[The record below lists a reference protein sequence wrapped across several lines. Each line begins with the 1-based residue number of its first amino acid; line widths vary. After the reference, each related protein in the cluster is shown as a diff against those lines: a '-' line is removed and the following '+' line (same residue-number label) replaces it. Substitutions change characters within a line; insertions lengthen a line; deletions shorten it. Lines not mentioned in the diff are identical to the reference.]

1 MEQSVTHEAKVERL
15 AAALRARPRTRP
27 LRFEKKT
34 VSHKVPKPRAKLSNA
49 YALDISDLDSILEI
63 DARALTC
70 TAEPG
75 VTFAELVPRTLA
87 LGLVPLTV
95 PELKTITLGG
105 AVAGCSVE
113 SMSYKYGGFHD
124 SCLEYEILT
133 ASGEALVCS
142 RGGPNSLVFEMAH
155 GTFGSLGLI
164 TKLKFRLV
172 PARPY
177 VRVSYERY
185 TDFGEYMKALSSSTA
200 REGVDFIDGLALS
213 GRDFVIC
220 LGSFVD
226 EAPYL
231 SSCGRALAYHRAA
244 ATRSED
250 WMRAFDYFF
259 RYDADCH
266 WIARNFGLER
276 PLLRLTLG
284 RLLLSSTR
292 MLSIAQALAGLLGRR
307 RPEVIVDL
315 FVPASRAGEFW
326 EFYREIFEYY
336 PLWVVPYRIEKVYPW
351 ISPRHIPADS
361 EKLYLDFA
369 IYGYRPKD
377 SRNYYRMLEEKLR
390 ELKGIK
396 TLISHNFHDQDEF
409 WSVWNRENY
418 EAVKRI
424 VDPEN
429 AFRGLYEKTHGG

>member
-1 MEQSVTHEAKVERL
+1 MTHEAKVERL
-15 AAALRARPRTRP
+15 VAALKARPFEAP
-27 LRFEKKT
+27 LRFEKKV
-34 VSHKVPKPRAKLSNA
+34 VSHKVPKPRARLPNA
-49 YALDISDLDSILEI
+49 YTLDISDLDSILEI
-63 DARALTC
+63 DAQAGTC

-87 LGLVPLTV
+87 LGLVPATV

-142 RGGPNSLVFEMAH
+142 RDGPNSLVFEMAH

-177 VRVSYERY
+177 VRVRYERRAE
-185 TDFGEYMKALSSSTA
+185 FGDYMEALVSSTA
-200 REGVDFIDGLALS
+200 RDGVDFIDGLALS
-213 GRDFVIC
+213 GGEFVIC

-231 SSCGRALAYHRAA
+231 SSYDRGQAYHRSVAA
-244 ATRSED
+244 RSED
-250 WMRAFDYFF
+250 YLRAFDYFF

-266 WIARNFGLER
+266 WISRNFGLEN

-284 RLLLSSTR
+284 RLLLSSSR
-292 MLSIAQALAGLLGRR
+292 MLAIAQALAGLVGQR

-315 FVPASRAGEFW
+315 FVPASRSGEFW
-326 EFYREIFEYY
+326 QFYRGTFDYY
-336 PLWVVPYRIEKVYPW
+336 PLWVVPYRIERVYPW
-351 ISPRHIPADS
+351 ISPRHIPLDS
-361 EKLYLDFA
+361 EKLYIDFA

-377 SRNYYRMLEEKLR
+377 SRNYYRILEEKLR
-390 ELKGIK
+390 ELQGIK
-396 TLISHNFHDQDEF
+396 TLISHNFHDEEEF

-418 EAVKRI
+418 EAVKLI
-424 VDPEN
+424 VDPGN